1 MFEAIFFGILQGL
14 TEFLPISSSAHVR
27 IFAKF
32 FGMAEDPGAKFTAI
46 MQIGTEL
53 AVLIF
58 FRKDIARIISAWFR
72 KVVLRK
78 DLHLEE
84 TSDARMG
91 WLIIVGSIPIV
102 VLGYLGQDAITTN
115 FRSLWLIASV
125 LIIFGVVLGVADKY
139 GKSDKSLKD
148 LNISHGILYGLAQAL
163 ALIPGVS
170 RSGSTIA
177 MGRALGYKR
186 EAALRYS
193 FLLAIPAVF
202 GSGLYELKQALSDT
216 QGTNVFSMTET
227 LVATIVAFIIGYL
240 VIAWLLKFVSTK
252 SFMPFIVYRI
262 ALGALVM
269 ALLATGVIKDSAKA
283 EVITPVKSISY
294 SVPKDCLSTDV
305 LAALQKDVRQAQFID
320 TPWQPAP
327 GTELADF
334 LNNGGIACSY
344 GMQSAEVGITVD
356 WVADGTKLFN
366 SRTAG
371 WLGKGYQKIDIPNL
385 METDAYFM
393 QKDQSPTNEFHQYHV
408 KFLINGFWIN
418 VSSTFGKT
426 IEDGSG
432 WIAAAVSSLES

>member
-84 TSDARMG
+84 TADARMG
-91 WLIIVGSIPIV
+91 WLIIVGSLPIV

-202 GSGLYELKQALSDT
+202 GSGLYELKQSLSDT

-227 LVATIVAFIIGYL
+227 LVATIIAFIIGYL

-252 SFMPFIVYRI
+252 SFMPFIIYRI

-269 ALLATGVIKDSAKA
+269 ALLATGVIKDSAKT
-283 EVITPVKSISY
+283 EVVTPVKSISY

-366 SRTAG
+366 GRTAG
-371 WLGKGYQKIDIPNL
+371 WLGEGYQKIDIPNL